1 MQKYKNRLTMSYN
14 SGLSEDFIIKIIL
27 IILFCGLLQSCASMY
42 NIKTTA
48 PSRKYTAPLNIAD
61 NFDISGRFFIKSLT
75 RKEYGNFSWFKTLKV
90 EELDFTTPLGET
102 VAKFKLQNG
111 VAIFTTAKNSYT
123 GHDIDQLMQQ
133 NLGYVLPLEKMHY
146 WIQGVAVPGAP
157 VDHPLEKG
165 FSQFNWN
172 IEYLEWTD
180 NNHPK
185 IIQISNNTLDIK
197 LLINW

>member
-1 MQKYKNRLTMSYN
+1 MQEYQNRRIMSYN
-14 SGLSEDFIIKIIL
+14 NGLSAIRIIQIIL
-27 IILFCGLLQSCASMY
+27 ILFCGLLQSCASMY

-48 PSRKYTAPLNIAD
+48 ASRKYAAPTHIAND
-61 NFDISGRFFIKSLT
+61 FDISGRFFIKSPT
-75 RKEYGNFSWFKTLKV
+75 KKEYGNFTWFKTPTL
-90 EELDFTTPLGET
+90 EELAFTTPLGET
-102 VAKFKLQNG
+102 VARFKLQNG
-111 VAIFTTAKNSYT
+111 VAIFTTDKNSYT

-146 WIQGVAVPGAP
+146 WIQGVAVPAIP
-157 VDHPLEKG
+157 VDHILEKG

-172 IEYLEWTD
+172 IEYLEWAD